1 MPRRKLTTVIT
12 KPLRMAKK
20 IVSAKRIK
28 TRISIIIRYTS
39 PVICYSIDSTKK
51 SGNPQARNCGGG
63 QEGKMG
69 NQYGPYVMYFLSQLL
84 QKQRAGQGGAA
95 MQGLSERAPEAAQ
108 QGEKAKETMQVQTEG
123 GEQQPEAA
131 LQALPGIF
139 DADETGA
146 VWHRQ
151 TQIALLAQFCPEGAA
166 QAEKHGHFLIG
177 QKGSESFVAVP
188 GRFLRDEQPAGGATG
203 FTLWQPIR
211 GGAALYEDLA
221 HLEDAVTDYLY
232 GYWIARV
239 NPDTLALSEV

>member
-1 MPRRKLTTVIT
+1 
-12 KPLRMAKK
+12 
-20 IVSAKRIK
+20 
-28 TRISIIIRYTS
+28 
-39 PVICYSIDSTKK
+39 
-51 SGNPQARNCGGG
+51 
-63 QEGKMG
+63 MG

-95 MQGLSERAPEAAQ
+95 VQGLSERAPEAAQ
-108 QGEKAKETMQVQTEG
+108 QGEKAKETMQVQAEG

-177 QKGSESFVAVP
+177 QKGGESFVAVP

>member
-1 MPRRKLTTVIT
+1 
-12 KPLRMAKK
+12 
-20 IVSAKRIK
+20 
-28 TRISIIIRYTS
+28 
-39 PVICYSIDSTKK
+39 
-51 SGNPQARNCGGG
+51 
-63 QEGKMG
+63 MG

-131 LQALPGIF
+131 PQALPGIF
-139 DADETGA
+139 YADETGA
-146 VWHRQ
+146 FCHRQ

-239 NPDTLALSEV
+239 NPDTLALSEVYDRRKRARAADFLG

>member
-1 MPRRKLTTVIT
+1 
-12 KPLRMAKK
+12 
-20 IVSAKRIK
+20 
-28 TRISIIIRYTS
+28 
-39 PVICYSIDSTKK
+39 
-51 SGNPQARNCGGG
+51 
-63 QEGKMG
+63 MG

-131 LQALPGIF
+131 LQALPSIF

-151 TQIALLAQFCPEGAA
+151 T
-166 QAEKHGHFLIG
+166 HGHFLIG